1 MLNKLSEACSALLSI
16 NNEVIAMEKEFVNYS
31 DLRRWGFGDNQARR
45 IIRMA
50 KKRLVEKGF
59 VFYNGKRVGL
69 VPAQAVAEVIGI
81 PLTQEGDN
89 K

>member
-1 MLNKLSEACSALLSI
+1 
-16 NNEVIAMEKEFVNYS
+16 MEREFVDFKALS
-31 DLRRWGFGDNQARR
+31 GLGFAHNQSRR

-50 KKRLVEKGF
+50 KKKLVEKGYA
-59 VFYNGKRVGL
+59 FYNGKRVGL

-81 PLTQEGDN
+81 PLHKEGDN

>member
-1 MLNKLSEACSALLSI
+1 
-16 NNEVIAMEKEFVNYS
+16 MEKEFVNYG

-59 VFYNGKRVGL
+59 AFYNGKRVGL